1 MRSILVPVSLLL
13 ALSGCAEP
21 EERPLLQRYDDVL
34 ISPQLMR
41 TGLDAQ
47 DVMLGVIGSRV
58 SVAFA
63 DHGRYEAEELPRWDG
78 AVRLVRWPSAELVP
92 GVWRQGFEEGRHT
105 FRFEPEAPSYEE
117 GWYAVQIDFA
127 AIGETRGPA
136 RRTELPVI
144 DGWTTNA
151 FRIGTQPLI
160 KFDGTLSAS
169 ELNESRAV
177 IFQSTERIPM
187 SEVRRFEEFLE
198 VRVNNTPHR
207 CSSDSIFGP
216 SPMFE
221 VSNPFE
227 TARAH
232 CDPVP
237 EGALIEIGIRDG
249 FFDVPVMDYRGHS
262 PPTWSFRAGE
272 VPDNVGPVDE
282 VFVGEDGR

>member
-1 MRSILVPVSLLL
+1 MRLILPVSFLI

-21 EERPLLQRYDDVL
+21 EQEPLPQQRYDDVY

-41 TGLDAQ
+41 TGLDAR
-47 DVMLGVIGSRV
+47 DVTLGVVGSRV

-63 DHGRYEAEELPRWDG
+63 SHGEYEAEELPRWNG
-78 AVRLVRWPSAELVP
+78 ALRLVRWPSTELVP
-92 GVWRQGFEEGRHT
+92 GVWRQGIEGGRHT

-136 RRTELPVI
+136 LRSELPVI

-160 KFDGTLSAS
+160 RFYGTLSAS

-187 SEVRRFEEFLE
+187 SEVRRFEEFL
-198 VRVNNTPHR
+198 
-207 CSSDSIFGP
+207 
-216 SPMFE
+216 
-221 VSNPFE
+221 
-227 TARAH
+227 
-232 CDPVP
+232 
-237 EGALIEIGIRDG
+237 
-249 FFDVPVMDYRGHS
+249 
-262 PPTWSFRAGE
+262 
-272 VPDNVGPVDE
+272 
-282 VFVGEDGR
+282 